1 MQLFMNFDF
10 RQFILGVDV
19 DRRDQSRTL
28 LRETQSM
35 FARLQSSY
43 HRFVDPE
50 AFVASIKTYDD
61 DMINIHNQM
70 DVEEFF
76 NLLNDRWEAQLRSPD
91 AVRRFRQF
99 YGGQLVTQTKSKECD
114 HISEVVEPYSA
125 IQCDIKGK
133 KNLFESLEAYVDG
146 EHMEGDNKYKCSGCD
161 RHVDAV
167 RRSCLKE
174 IPDSLIFHLKRF
186 DFNLRTQ
193 SRSKINDHFA
203 FPDRINMKPYTIDH
217 LNQTPGCLSE
227 DWFELVGVLVH
238 AGTAESGHYYSYIRE
253 RPTSSNDGSW
263 FEFNDDVVTPW
274 QPSKLEACCF
284 GGIEGSWDAGGVT
297 YEKNYCAYMLF
308 YERSSTLKM
317 KQHELLRLKPPS
329 PRQATFAPTLMARI
343 RDDNLRT
350 LQRHCLFDP
359 DHLRLVDST
368 IERMLDLNNGEC
380 SHDHETET
388 LAVSVAIGHW
398 DQIASRAKDVPD
410 AQMFGERVKELADTC
425 TRCAFAVYDYFSTRH
440 HVFQSLVQRNPE
452 AAIRRSAADL
462 LGVVLTSIRGASR
475 RSTPDFQEDILV
487 GVCLMFDPIW
497 QGFHLPRLHKSWPEV
512 FNMMAQ
518 FVICGK
524 EELLAFL
531 NQGFLHKT
539 LLIFVSLF
547 MDEHERDGQFHNLCS
562 FLIRRPNRQP
572 SFEHAIELLSN
583 ILTQVT
589 MVHKPVRHFEERS
602 LAYARY
608 PDAPLPVTEQ
618 ESEALSMTLEIG
630 GNALLDRL
638 ITMNHNAEATDAIVA
653 HILKDQWPLEEDL
666 LLTLLVNTTTSGNG
680 VYAPFLRVAAL
691 FCRLSYNPERIGRL
705 IDHIA
710 QHSKV
715 MASSE
720 PKAVWGFFKD
730 TLEGPRQHSGES
742 KTTIQMQC
750 LKHMPDWLP
759 TLLAHYDSD
768 LSHQAET
775 ILNEKIFKYGIDP
788 QIDNEYGGR
797 ERAEAMAECARRIG
811 GQTGDYV
818 HDTFIR
824 RRQAVPASTVAVVQ
838 RVMMT
843 CGQYFDTADNGGSVK
858 YNQSSQGACFL

>member
-10 RQFILGVDV
+10 RQFILAVDV
-19 DRRDQSRTL
+19 DRRDHSRTL
-28 LRETQSM
+28 LRETQFM
-35 FARLQSSY
+35 FAQLQSSY

-76 NLLNDRWEAQLRSPD
+76 NLLNDRWEGQLRSPD

-114 HISEVVEPYSA
+114 HISEVTEPFSA

-203 FPDRINMKPYTIDH
+203 FPDRINMRPYTIDH
-217 LNQTPGCLSE
+217 LNQSVEGDSE

-253 RPTSSNDGSW
+253 RSTSSNDDSW

-284 GGIEGSWDAGGVT
+284 GGIEGTWDAGVT

-308 YERSSTLKM
+308 YERSSTLEM
-317 KQHELLRLKPPS
+317 KQQELQRLNLSS
-329 PRQATFAPTLMARI
+329 PRQATFAPPLMARI

-359 DHLRLVDST
+359 DHIRLVDDA
-368 IERMLDLNNGEC
+368 IEQMLDLNNGEC
-380 SHDHETET
+380 SDDHEMET
-388 LAVSVAIGHW
+388 LAISAAIGHW
-398 DQIASRAKDVPD
+398 DQIASRAQDVPD
-410 AQMFGERVKELADTC
+410 AQKIGDRITELADNC
-425 TRCAFAVYDYFSTRH
+425 TRCAFAVYDYFSRRR
-440 HVFQSLVQRNPE
+440 HVFQALIQRNPE
-452 AAIRRSAADL
+452 VAIRRSAVDL
-462 LGVVLTSIRGASR
+462 LGVVLRSIRREGKHR
-475 RSTPDFQEDILV
+475 GTLDLQEDILD
-487 GVCLMFDPIW
+487 GVSGMFEPIW
-497 QGFHLPRLHKSWPEV
+497 RSFHVVRLHKSWPEV
-512 FNMMAQ
+512 FGMMSY
-518 FVICGK
+518 FVNCGK

-572 SFEHAIELLSN
+572 PFAPAIELLSN

-589 MVHKPVRHFEERS
+589 MVNKPVRNFDERS
-602 LAYARY
+602 LAYTRH
-608 PDAPLPVTEQ
+608 PEEPLRVTEQ
-618 ESEALSMTLEIG
+618 ESDALCMTLEVG
-630 GNALLDRL
+630 GNALMDRI
-638 ITMNHNAEATDAIVA
+638 ITINQNAEATDAIVA
-653 HILKDQWPLEEDL
+653 HVLKDQWPLEEDL
-666 LLTLLVNTTTSGNG
+666 LHTLLFNTTSSDNG
-680 VYAPFLRVAAL
+680 VYAPYLRVAAI
-691 FCRLSYNPERIGRL
+691 FCRLSYNAERIGRL
-705 IDHIA
+705 IGHIA
-710 QHSKV
+710 HHSKI
-715 MASSE
+715 MAASE

-730 TLEGPRQHSGES
+730 TMDGPRQHSGES
-742 KTTIQMQC
+742 KIVIQMQC
-750 LKHMPDWLP
+750 LQHMSNWLP
-759 TLLAHYDSD
+759 VLLAHYDSD

-775 ILNEKIFKYGIDP
+775 LLNEKIFKYGVDP
-788 QIDNEYGGR
+788 QIDDEYGGR

-811 GQTGDYV
+811 AQTVEYV
-818 HDTFIR
+818 HDIFIR

-838 RVMMT
+838 RVMT
-843 CGQYFDTADNGGSVK
+843 NCGKYFDSSDDGDPIK
-858 YNQSSQGACFL
+858 YNQTIQGTYSI